1 VARSPYQSVYRTE
14 VERIETPSAIAGN
27 AMRLSMPSDTYSGPS
42 IQSAPPWYS
51 SAWSTFWG
59 RLKGGQP
66 LITDP
71 RGSSSFSTSRKTYH
85 VPNYVH
91 DDSFHWIVGNLYHR
105 AIVGDVI
112 GAAETP
118 LRFAA
123 NPTRY
128 TRAVG
133 AGLYNAVVNVPR
145 LPQIW
150 EQTPD
155 YQREDL
161 AFRVIGLGLGSA
173 YGAGSVAARG
183 PRSLASPPVNPVPEI
198 FARVVPGNLSPRSLG
213 VTDRVFVTDAAMLR
227 GLSPAQLA
235 QKLEIP
241 AHKSFQVIEF
251 SSRGIDGIATPI
263 RNLSPGFTGRGVT
276 SGGFPEWTI
285 PNGSLPPNSRMW
297 RAQ

>member
-42 IQSAPPWYS
+42 IQAAPPWYS

-59 RLKGGQP
+59 TLKDGQP

-71 RGSSSFSTSRKTYH
+71 RGSSSFSSGGKTYH

-91 DDSFHWIVGNLYHR
+91 DDSFHWMVGNLYHR

-155 YQREDL
+155 YQREDF
-161 AFRVIGLGLGSA
+161 AFRIIGLGLGSA
-173 YGAGSVAARG
+173 YGAGSVAAGSASARSTGQIGAVSPAAQNAAHTRGLGNPFKGKTPAEIAEMFKAKGFVPRG
-183 PRSLASPPVNPVPEI
+183 PDPLNGKGGYVNPKT
-198 FARVVPGNLSPRSLG
+198 GRSYHIDEANSFGEAPHVDVNRLKTYDG
-213 VTDRVFVTDAAMLR
+213 
-227 GLSPAQLA
+227 P
-235 QKLEIP
+235 LE
-241 AHKSFQVIEF
+241 KKKY
-251 SSRGIDGIATPI
+251 
-263 RNLSPGFTGRGVT
+263 FTG
-276 SGGFPEWTI
+276 E
-285 PNGSLPPNSRMW
+285 
-297 RAQ
+297 

>member
-1 VARSPYQSVYRTE
+1 MVLPTAVARSPYQSVYRTE

-42 IQSAPPWYS
+42 IQAAPPWYS

-59 RLKGGQP
+59 RLKDGQP

-71 RGSSSFSTSRKTYH
+71 RGSSSFSSGSKTYH

-91 DDSFHWIVGNLYHR
+91 DDSFHWIVGTLYHR

-145 LPQIW
+145 LPEIW

-161 AFRVIGLGLGSA
+161 AFRIIGLGLGSA
-173 YGAGSVAARG
+173 YGAGSVAAGTAVRQ
-183 PRSLASPPVNPVPEI
+183 PITVTENMIRNATRLAPLRSQQA
-198 FARVVPGNLSPRSLG
+198 G
-213 VTDRVFVTDAAMLR
+213 
-227 GLSPAQLA
+227 GLSLPRVQEYVNKILA
-235 QKLEIP
+235 GETAPPIKVDGSI
-241 AHKSFQVIEF
+241 I
-251 SSRGIDGIATPI
+251 IDGNHRYVAGRITGIEPAIQPWAGARPSKVVLWNEI
-263 RNLSPGFTGRGVT
+263 RIDPK
-276 SGGFPEWTI
+276 PW
-285 PNGSLPPNSRMW
+285 P
-297 RAQ
+297 